1 MFLLSIIIPVYNA
14 EKTIQRTL
22 DSLNHIENEHQPDVE
37 VIFVNDGSMDTSREI
52 IENYVKENIFL
63 KTVLLNQEN
72 KGTSFARN
80 SGLKVSNG
88 EWIFFLDADDELN
101 FDPIA
106 WISKFPENTSMGFAG
121 EFRKNFR
128 RRAKIRP
135 VIITEKSFLDV
146 YTSRNPFPL
155 PCLLFKKDRLVSLFE
170 PNFALVEDWLFWT
183 MNPEIFEKMMV
194 FPETV
199 SAKIN
204 IHGEN
209 KSSDQLKHG
218 EFREKVADKVLESY
232 GKELTQKQRNNL
244 MIQRGIGGLMQKK
257 TISLSMFVKIPCS
270 CQLYIKLILYFFFQR
285 LNEKIGPYAK

>member
-14 EKTIQRTL
+14 EKTIQKTL
-22 DSLNHIENEHQPDVE
+22 DSLSHIKNEHQADVE
-37 VIFVNDGSMDTSREI
+37 VVFVNDGSTDTSREL
-52 IENYVKENIFL
+52 IEKYVKKNILF
-63 KTVLLNQEN
+63 KTVLLNHEN
-72 KGTSFARN
+72 RGTSFARN

-106 WISKFPENTSMGFAG
+106 WIQKFPKNTAMGFAG
-121 EFRKNFR
+121 EFYKNFKR
-128 RRAKIRP
+128 RVRICP
-135 VIITEKSFLDV
+135 VLITGKNFLDV
-146 YTSRNPFPL
+146 YTSRNPFQPS
-155 PCLLFKKDRLVSLFE
+155 CLLFKKNRLVSLFE
-170 PNFALVEDWLFWT
+170 PSFAFAEDWLFWT
-183 MNPEIFEKMMV
+183 MNPEIFEKIMV
-194 FPETV
+194 FPKTV

-232 GKELTQKQRNNL
+232 GKKLTQKQRNNL
-244 MIQRGIGGLMQKK
+244 MIQKGIGRLMQKK

-270 CQLYIKLILYFFFQR
+270 FQLYIKLILYFFFQR
-285 LNEKIGPYAK
+285 LNEKVGPYAK